1 MSLLLRKLNF
11 YNGEINYFVEGQGR
25 YLYPM
30 NVAHCQICS
39 VAGWEADL
47 INIASNGLSNI
58 TLLDSL
64 HHGIPPL
71 DSLHHGF
78 CNPWD
83 ATNNRNPQTDRKIS
97 CLGSAAARVQGRYW
111 VPVER
116 YPFARNHRGK
126 LSRRFHVLAENWF
139 AVKQSSPPRHI
150 KETSLIIIFQ
160 LCKNF
165 VHPKRNVKDN
175 RTSSESQYSKWTL
188 WNKNWGTKDRP
199 KEV

>member
-1 MSLLLRKLNF
+1 MSLFLRKFNF
-11 YNGEINYFVEGQGR
+11 YNGEINYFVKGQSR

-83 ATNNRNPQTDRKIS
+83 ATNNRNPSQRTGNQSMGNRKPKTETRNPFTTESKHRSLWMLWPWEDFNRHTRSSQRTGNQRTGNHNPKTETRNPVLDRI
-97 CLGSAAARVQGRYW
+97 
-111 VPVER
+111 
-116 YPFARNHRGK
+116 
-126 LSRRFHVLAENWF
+126 
-139 AVKQSSPPRHI
+139 
-150 KETSLIIIFQ
+150 
-160 LCKNF
+160 
-165 VHPKRNVKDN
+165 
-175 RTSSESQYSKWTL
+175 
-188 WNKNWGTKDRP
+188 
-199 KEV
+199 